1 MDLNPSS
8 EVRFGGVGL
17 DLGNTL
23 KVLAGILAKGV
34 RVGLVAIEMDQ
45 KG

>member
-1 MDLNPSS
+1 MDLNLSS

-23 KVLAGILAKGV
+23 KVLVGILVKGV
-34 RVGLVAIEMDQ
+34 RVGLVVIEMD
-45 KG
+45 